1 MPRSP
6 LFGRRIHISGS
17 IVNNTALAAPADVI
31 AARELVAALVRA
43 LMKRGANFVVPVDA
57 EPLREDGLPKCFDW
71 LVWKTIKET
80 LALRPGG
87 VPGPLAVAVQHHKNE
102 DQIPSTYVDLWDELR
117 SSSLLSIENAAQW
130 DMNAKRMETQARYG
144 DILITLGGTE
154 GVLYLANL
162 YHDAGKPVVPLN
174 LPLCP
179 EDTGSRRL
187 YSFGMASSNSR
198 RLFQIAQGG
207 NSHDWINRI
216 RFPARQSVVDRI
228 EVLVELLESLEGP
241 TAFAVRLLNEDH
253 EEYRAV
259 QDFFDTVVEPV
270 MVGELGYRL
279 TVIDGRQAYDR
290 ARIDDEI
297 FAKLHRASAVV
308 ADITGSRPNCF
319 LELGYALGRA
329 LPTIVT
335 ARAGS
340 ATPFDITTFAG
351 LHWKI
356 DGTAEDRRREF
367 RTHWQAVRNR
377 PPLVSAEGLIP

>member
-1 MPRSP
+1 MS
-6 LFGRRIHISGS
+6 
-17 IVNNTALAAPADVI
+17 
-31 AARELVAALVRA
+31 
-43 LMKRGANFVVPVDA
+43 
-57 EPLREDGLPKCFDW
+57 
-71 LVWKTIKET
+71 
-80 LALRPGG
+80 
-87 VPGPLAVAVQHHKNE
+87 
-102 DQIPSTYVDLWDELR
+102 
-117 SSSLLSIENAAQW
+117 
-130 DMNAKRMETQARYG
+130 AKRMETQARYG
-144 DILITLGGTE
+144 DMLITLGGTE

-162 YHDAGKPVVPLN
+162 YHDAGRPVVPLN

-198 RLFQIAQGG
+198 RLFQIACGG
-207 NSHDWINRI
+207 DSHDWINRI
-216 RFPARQSVVDRI
+216 RFPARQSVAGRV
-228 EVLVELLESLEGP
+228 EVLVELLESLERP
-241 TAFAVRLLNEDH
+241 IAFAVRLLNEDH
-253 EEYRAV
+253 EEYKAV

-279 TVIDGRQAYDR
+279 TVINGRQAYDR

-297 FAKLHRASAVV
+297 FAKLHRASVVV

-351 LHWKI
+351 LHWKTN
-356 DGTAEDRRREF
+356 GAAEDRRRAF
-367 RTHWQAVRNR
+367 REHWQAIRNR
-377 PPLVSAEGLIP
+377 PPLVSTESLTP